1 MRGIKI
7 KIGKGRDYRQKITNK
22 INILLNKKRK

>member
-1 MRGIKI
+1 MKGIKI
-7 KIGKGRDYRQKITNK
+7 KIGKGRDYRQEITNK